1 MDLRQFCPVG
11 SWLEVVSCVV
21 AEIVAEPV
29 EHAVERIVGTL
40 VRIGAV
46 LITAVVVE
54 VIDISRDEVDQGIPG
69 QKEGK
74 DKPRFYGEKG
84 QNKEDEQALLDEG
97 PTVTDRASYII
108 KNPFPE

>member
-1 MDLRQFCPVG
+1 MAGRF
-11 SWLEVVSCVV
+11 EVVSRVI

-29 EHAVERIVGTL
+29 ERAVERVVGAL
-40 VRIGAV
+40 VKIGAV

-69 QKEGK
+69 QEEGE
-74 DKPRFYGEKG
+74 DKPRLGSEKG
-84 QNKEDEQALLDEG
+84 QNKEEEQALLDES
-97 PTVTDRASYII
+97 PTVTDRASHII